1 MDKIAVMRSKFE
13 KILSKICADNGLHY
27 YTTPIIETKEQL
39 TVEYRFSKYCYNYI
53 RVAWDKLS
61 STFYDLLCYL
71 KLYMT
76 KSEMVKKDYDWR
88 IIMEYFTKEDLKNGD
103 VVKLRADYIG
113 IAIPE
118 QNVITSQYQYVRLDQ
133 YKEDLT
139 CKNSKRLDIVS
150 VRRPKEPRQCC
161 LGQDFEAC
169 GELLF
174 ERKEVVEM
182 TLEEVC
188 KALGKEIRI
197 VEEK

>member
-39 TVEYRFSKYCYNYI
+39 TVEYRFSKYYNTI
-53 RVAWDKLS
+53 RVAYDELEG
-61 STFYDLLCYL
+61 TFYGLLRFL

-118 QNVITSQYQYVRLDQ
+118 QNVITSQYQYVCLDE
-133 YKEDLT
+133 YEEDLT
-139 CKNSKRLDIVS
+139 RKNLEKLDIVS

-188 KALGKEIRI
+188 KALGKEIKI